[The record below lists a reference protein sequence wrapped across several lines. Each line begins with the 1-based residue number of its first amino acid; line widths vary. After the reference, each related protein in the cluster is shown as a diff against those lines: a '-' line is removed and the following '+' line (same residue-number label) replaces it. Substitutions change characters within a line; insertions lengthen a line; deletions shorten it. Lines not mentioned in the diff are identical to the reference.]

1 MIQDNTAKW
10 KIRKFTNFEVAKSAL
25 PLGHLYFSLE
35 KTVPVGS
42 IPALGGLYSRALY
55 ADLFAYAQ
63 EKGLVISENE
73 WQSIASN
80 NGKCEYYSSGDGST
94 TFRVPK
100 IPNTI
105 VGDVPSEVPVVGNG
119 MTLGLT
125 NGIGNFGLTVGAV
138 AGSGNYYLGNDG
150 GSYGKSVGNTTGAYT
165 TPTVNDYRGG
175 ITTDPTKSGIVAKM
189 SSTKTTGQ
197 WLIVAFGT
205 ISNVGNADVANVM
218 QAVEQVQIGLGATD
232 NKITGI
238 SDYIIESYR
247 NGTEWYE
254 VYKSGKV
261 RQGGELMATQGDTWY
276 TITLLKKM
284 ANSNY
289 SITCG
294 IITTQGTWGAQS
306 SPTFRAK
313 TTTSFIYGAT
323 GNTTEWGVM
332 WIAEGQGA

>member
-10 KIRKFTNFEVAKSAL
+10 KVRKFTNFEVAKSAL

-94 TFRVPK
+94 TFRLPK

-105 VGDVPSEVPVVGNG
+105 VGDVPSDVPVVGNG
-119 MTLGLT
+119 MTLGVTDGTRNYGVTRSSNPYAFYPAKEYGGNVGASATIDTTT
-125 NGIGNFGLTVGAV
+125 NVQYLLGLT
-138 AGSGNYYLGNDG
+138 
-150 GSYGKSVGNTTGAYT
+150 
-165 TPTVNDYRGG
+165 
-175 ITTDPTKSGIVAKM
+175 TDSTKSGIVAKM

-205 ISNVGNADVANVM
+205 ASNIGNADVANVM
-218 QAVEQVQIGLGATD
+218 QAVEQVQSGLTTTD
-232 NKITGI
+232 NKIVGI

-261 RQGGELMATQGDTWY
+261 RQGGVITDKSNQYARTINFLKPY
-276 TITLLKKM
+276 TNTKYVLSGSLYEDK
-284 ANSNY
+284 Y
-289 SITCG
+289 SWEQASVFQLRPN
-294 IITTQGTWGAQS
+294 TTSKCYAYVTAYNGAQS
-306 SPTFRAK
+306 TAEVTF
-313 TTTSFIYGAT
+313 S
-323 GNTTEWGVM
+323 WV
-332 WIAEGQGA
+332 AEGQGA